1 MDLSLSQEQTMIKNS
16 AQEFLRQELP
26 KERVDELFRSET
38 GHDPELWKKMGS
50 LGWIGMS
57 LPTEYGGQAS
67 NFTTIGVLFEELG
80 AALCP
85 SPLLSSV
92 LAGQIVLQ
100 AGNDS
105 QKRQLLPSIARGDL
119 ITAVAFTE
127 ASGSW
132 DPDSIG
138 LTASRRGDTFELNGT
153 KAFVPDAH
161 LADYLLVV
169 GKSDDSP
176 GLSVFLVDRAARG
189 LTVRPHTGWLGDV
202 LCEVT
207 LDSVRVPA
215 SAAIG
220 VPGTAGAA
228 LESAID
234 KATALLC
241 AYMLGGCRR
250 VLEISVEYSQ
260 NRIQFGVPIGNFQR
274 VQDHLIEALNS
285 EQSTRWTTYE
295 ALWKLDGAASDAQLA
310 ISMAKAVAS
319 DAYFTA
325 CEAAHHVHGGIGV
338 DMNYGLAYFTQKSR
352 TLQHY
357 MGDAVHHRRRMAAL
371 LRGAAA

>member
-1 MDLSLSQEQTMIKNS
+1 MIKNS

-127 ASGSW
+127 AG
-132 DPDSIG
+132 
-138 LTASRRGDTFELNGT
+138 AEAGT
-153 KAFVPDAH
+153 P
-161 LADYLLVV
+161 
-169 GKSDDSP
+169 SP
-176 GLSVFLVDRAARG
+176 SVS
-189 LTVRPHTGWLGDV
+189 P
-202 LCEVT
+202 
-207 LDSVRVPA
+207 P
-215 SAAIG
+215 
-220 VPGTAGAA
+220 PAGA
-228 LESAID
+228 
-234 KATALLC
+234 
-241 AYMLGGCRR
+241 
-250 VLEISVEYSQ
+250 
-260 NRIQFGVPIGNFQR
+260 
-274 VQDHLIEALNS
+274 
-285 EQSTRWTTYE
+285 TR
-295 ALWKLDGAASDAQLA
+295 S
-310 ISMAKAVAS
+310 S
-319 DAYFTA
+319 
-325 CEAAHHVHGGIGV
+325 
-338 DMNYGLAYFTQKSR
+338 
-352 TLQHY
+352 
-357 MGDAVHHRRRMAAL
+357 
-371 LRGAAA
+371 